1 MQKFLSWFEQ
11 HRQTIGLTVGSL
23 NVLTGLLNF
32 VAGNWA
38 GGIFWLILGGAIILD
53 ARYFK

>member
-11 HRQTIGLTVGSL
+11 HRKTIGLTVGSL
-23 NVLTGLLNF
+23 NVLTGLLNL

-38 GGIFWLILGGAIILD
+38 GAVFWLILGGAIILD